1 MADQLI
7 FEDSIAN
14 DSNASPF
21 KDKDYAYVLDQN
33 GGSYNGQILID
44 TSTLSNVDRFANYRE
59 AYLEIPLVMTLNNS
73 TATAA
78 SFNGATAPYAMA
90 LKSGFWQ
97 LIHSISVDFN
107 GRSVVQLTPYT
118 NMWVSFRAVTEL
130 SLNDVQKFGA
140 SIGYSKDSSSSFTY
154 SAAAS
159 ADGIRV
165 CNNRAYPALQTIQTS
180 TGEASNAGL
189 LQRQLTTATDPT
201 VAPWST
207 FMNAASHATV
217 GKPHYVNTA
226 AEYKAWYVI
235 AKIRLRDVC
244 DWFDEL
250 PLIKGA
256 SMKITINTNTASV
269 TVTGA
274 ATPTITTSS
283 ANISIL
289 GGTCP
294 FMVASSA
301 GNQGMNPIA
310 TAAAGN
316 YIANIS
322 IGKCTNAALKAGAVS
337 LTHPTLQACRLYV
350 PLYEFTPSMASQF
363 LALGTKKKVVYT
375 DVYQYTV
382 SNIAAGGTFN
392 QLISNGIVNPKR
404 LLIIPFMASTVDFSP
419 FTSPFDSAP
428 ATTTPMVALTQLNVQ
443 LSGINVW
450 SMNAQYDFETFM
462 HELSE
467 TGINGGKTPGLCSG
481 ILSEQDF
488 ATSYRYY
495 LCNLGRRLPNEDG
508 VPKSIQ
514 IMGTNASSIALD
526 LYVFVEYERALNIDV
541 VTGQILD

>member
-1 MADQLI
+1 MADSLI
-7 FEDSIAN
+7 IEDALAN
-14 DSNASPF
+14 DSTVSPF
-21 KDKDYAYVLDQN
+21 KDKDYAYILDQN
-33 GGSYNGQILID
+33 GGSYNGQIIID

-73 TATAA
+73 TAAA
-78 SFNGATAPYAMA
+78 AAFNGATAPYAMA
-90 LKSGFWQ
+90 LKAGFWQ

-118 NMWVSFRAVTEL
+118 NMWVGFRAVTEL
-130 SLNDVQKFGA
+130 SLGDVAKYGP
-140 SIGYSKDSSSSFTY
+140 SIGYSKDSSTSFSY

-159 ADGIRV
+159 ADGIRL
-165 CNNRAYPALQTIQTS
+165 CNNKAYPALQSIATS
-180 TGEASNAGL
+180 TGETSNTGM
-189 LQRQLTTATDPT
+189 LQRQISTSTDPT

-207 FMNAASHATV
+207 FLNTAGHSTV
-217 GKPHYVNTA
+217 GKSFYANPA

-274 ATPTITTSS
+274 ATPTITTAS

-294 FMVASSA
+294 FMIASSA
-301 GNQGMNPIA
+301 ANQGMNPIC
-310 TAAAGN
+310 TAAAGIYTAN
-316 YIANIS
+316 LSIA
-322 IGKCTNAALKAGAVS
+322 KCTNASLKAGAAS

-363 LALGTKKKVVYT
+363 LALGTKKKVTYT
-375 DVYQYTV
+375 DIYQYTV
-382 SNIAAGGTFN
+382 SNVAAGGTFN

-428 ATTTPMVALTQLNVQ
+428 ATTTPLVALTQLNVQ

-450 SMNAQYDFETFM
+450 AMNEMYDFEAFM

-481 ILSEQDF
+481 LLSEQDF
-488 ATSYRYY
+488 TTAYRYY
-495 LCNLGRRLPNEDG
+495 LCNLSRRLPNEDG

-526 LYVFVEYERALNIDV
+526 LYVFVEYERSLEVDV
-541 VTGQILD
+541 VTGQIL

>member
-14 DSNASPF
+14 DSTASPF

-73 TATAA
+73 SATAA
-78 SFNGATAPYAMA
+78 NFNGATAPYAMA
-90 LKSGFWQ
+90 LKAGFWQ

-118 NMWVSFRAVTEL
+118 NMWVGFRAVTEL
-130 SLNDVQKFGA
+130 SMNDVQKFGS
-140 SIGYSKDSSSSFTY
+140 SIGYSKDSSTSFSY

-159 ADGIRV
+159 ADGIRL
-165 CNNRAYPALQTIQTS
+165 CNNRAYPALQSITTS
-180 TGEASNAGL
+180 TGEASNTGM
-189 LQRQLTTATDPT
+189 LQRQLTTSTDPT
-201 VAPWST
+201 VAPWSS
-207 FMNAASHATV
+207 FMNTASHATV

-274 ATPTITTSS
+274 ATPTITTNS

-301 GNQGMNPIA
+301 ANQGMNPIA

-322 IGKCTNAALKAGAVS
+322 IGKCTNASLKAGAVS

-419 FTSPFDSAP
+419 FTSPFDTAP
-428 ATTTPMVALTQLNVQ
+428 ATTTPMVALTQLNIQ

-450 SMNAQYDFETFM
+450 SMNTQYDFESFM
-462 HELSE
+462 HELAE
-467 TGINGGKTPGLCSG
+467 TGVNGGKTPGLCSG
-481 ILSEQDF
+481 LLSELDF

-508 VPKSIQ
+508 VPKSVQ